1 MEERIE
7 KLEKMVAELA
17 TENKGL
23 KQDISSLKTKL
34 NSIELKNQ
42 DYLTRIMNL
51 EKKEKYAQVQ
61 KKLTNAPKLDVKH
74 NHTDWITTLC
84 LMTGRYALSG
94 SKDCSIKCL
103 TIGDD
108 DEEPVLFTIDKAHQ
122 SEVQYILKISD
133 SEVISCGDEGVIK
146 RWFVDCKY
154 SFDKKKSRYKLLAIF
169 SINGNNK
176 VHGSVYKINKLKNE
190 KSRFCV

>member
-7 KLEKMVAELA
+7 KLEKMVAELV

-51 EKKEKYAQVQ
+51 EKKEKYAQIQ
-61 KKLTNAPKLDVKH
+61 QKLTNAPKLNVKH

-84 LMTGRYALSG
+84 LMNGRYVLTG

-108 DEEPVLFTIDKAHQ
+108 DDDEPVLFTIEKAHQ

-133 SEVISCGDEGVIK
+133 SEVIFKEG
-146 RWFVDCKY
+146 
-154 SFDKKKSRYKLLAIF
+154 SLTLAITE
-169 SINGNNK
+169 
-176 VHGSVYKINKLKNE
+176 GSVYIADEFNISSELTMKSVAPVLEQIFNQNLK
-190 KSRFCV
+190 

>member
-51 EKKEKYAQVQ
+51 EKKEKYAQIQ
-61 KKLTNAPKLDVKH
+61 QKLTNAPKLNVKH

-84 LMTGRYALSG
+84 LMNGRYVLTG

-103 TIGDD
+103 KIGNDHD
-108 DEEPVLFTIDKAHQ
+108 NEPVLFTIEEAHQ
-122 SEVQYILKISD
+122 SQVNYILKISE
-133 SEVISCGDEGVIK
+133 SEVISCGDEGIIK

-154 SFDKKKSRYKLLAIF
+154 SFEKDKSRYKL
-169 SINGNNK
+169 NK
-176 VHGSVYKINKLKNE
+176 ILETK
-190 KSRFCV
+190 